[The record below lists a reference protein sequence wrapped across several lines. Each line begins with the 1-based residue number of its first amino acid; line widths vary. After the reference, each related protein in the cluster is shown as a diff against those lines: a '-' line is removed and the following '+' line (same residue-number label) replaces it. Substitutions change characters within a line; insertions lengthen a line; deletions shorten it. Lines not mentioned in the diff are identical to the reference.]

1 MAISLQR
8 SSHHVTGERVPDMQ
22 LPGQSTDGDC
32 VDGQVGALV
41 LDLAAKAPQIWD
53 MVGVGL
59 WTCEPPVCMRL
70 EFQYI
75 REGSQ
80 KVIYLASGMGGPG
93 RGQGVEIQLTRR
105 VRRPEDYTGAYL
117 GLGGDMKLRGV
128 GYGIG
133 GATGFP
139 WGGGKPVGISIG
151 LSSPGPTAWLCD
163 YTIVG
168 EW

>member
-1 MAISLQR
+1 
-8 SSHHVTGERVPDMQ
+8 MQ
-22 LPGQSTDGDC
+22 LPGQSTESDGIER
-32 VDGQVGALV
+32 QVGAFV
-41 LDLAAKAPQIWD
+41 LDLVAKVPQIWD
-53 MVGVGL
+53 MVGVAL
-59 WTCEPPVCMRL
+59 WSCEPPVCMRL

-75 REGSQ
+75 REGSH
-80 KVIYLASGMGGPG
+80 KVIYLASGMGGPS

-117 GLGGDMKLRGV
+117 GLGGDVKVRGL

-133 GATGFP
+133 TATGFP

-151 LSSPGPTAWLCD
+151 LSSPGLTGWLCD